1 MYFIV
6 RVIGR
11 EVWRH
16 AFLSFERFLDNFC
29 VLLTNSVVLWY
40 KFCPGLSQSILE
52 TPVVVKR
59 LKCSEITEIS
69 LIQGDTWMN
78 M

>member
-1 MYFIV
+1 M
-6 RVIGR
+6 
-11 EVWRH
+11 
-16 AFLSFERFLDNFC
+16 SFEKFLDNFC

-59 LKCSEITEIS
+59 LKCSKITEIS
-69 LIQGDTWMN
+69 LIQGDTWMD